1 LSLEASLPW
10 IIHMSVY
17 QTIARNTYW
26 SALSTVGGL
35 VMGLITSIVLARAL
49 GAEVFGQYNY
59 WLWLIGLLA
68 LIASPGLPQAMTKFG
83 AEYLGR
89 EERETASAVF
99 ARLLRIELV
108 LGALIAG
115 IVLFCSL
122 LIPSSD
128 TAALALVAFS
138 VLFVVVEVFFLAAAK
153 GASDFRVFSQ
163 ASLIGGFLYGAAAIT
178 VVSFG
183 YGIYP
188 LLLAYIG
195 RRILTILLIG
205 WKLPD
210 HYTFPGTEAPT
221 IPPELRHRIL
231 RYSRDIVLIFATSTI
246 PYERFGVFFLKLFA
260 TDVDIA
266 YYSQSF
272 DLAVKSMAIP
282 AIFTSTLLPAFASL
296 QGQNDR
302 ERINQV
308 YLSSNRIAAAIAM
321 PIGLGGAAV
330 ASSVALLYGPEFRA
344 MAPILAIFFVGSI
357 GGAIASVSVSMIY
370 SLEEQSYVVRL
381 NAVMALVNIL
391 LSLLLVPRFGA
402 TGAALAT
409 CGSHTV
415 SSGMI
420 VAHAARRL
428 QVDFPFRVLS
438 RILLAA
444 LTAAVAAWLISTW
457 LGGLVVAFAAALL
470 IYPVMLRTFAA
481 LSASDQKLLNRLS
494 QHLPPYFVPAYQG
507 LVNFLVRG

>member
-1 LSLEASLPW
+1 
-10 IIHMSVY
+10 MSVY

-49 GAEVFGQYNY
+49 GAPVLGQYNY

-89 EERETASAVF
+89 GERETASAIF
-99 ARLLRIELV
+99 ASLLRIELI
-108 LGALIAG
+108 LGALVA
-115 IVLFCSL
+115 VVALFYSL

-128 TAALALVAFS
+128 TAALVLVAFS
-138 VLFVVVEVFFLAAAK
+138 VLLVVVELFFLAAAK
-153 GASDFRVFSQ
+153 GALDFRVFSQ
-163 ASLIGGFLYGAAAIT
+163 ASLIGGFLYGAAAIAI
-178 VVSFG
+178 VSFG

-210 HYTFPGTEAPT
+210 HYTVRSAEALT

-282 AIFTSTLLPAFASL
+282 AIFTATLLPTFASL

-302 ERINQV
+302 ARTDRV

-330 ASSVALLYGPEFRA
+330 APSVALLYGPEFLD

-357 GGAIASVSVSMIY
+357 GGAIATVSVSMLY
-370 SLEEQSYVVRL
+370 SLEEQSYIVRL
-381 NAVMALVNIL
+381 NAVMALVNII
-391 LSLLLVPRFGA
+391 LSLLLVPSFGA

-409 CGSHTV
+409 CVSHTA
-415 SSGMI
+415 SSVLCI
-420 VAHAARRL
+420 AHAARRL
-428 QVDFPFRVLS
+428 QVALPFRVLS
-438 RILLAA
+438 RVLLAA
-444 LTAAVAAWLISTW
+444 LSAAVAAWLISTW
-457 LGGLVVAFAAALL
+457 LGGLVVAVAAALL
-470 IYPVMLRTFAA
+470 IYPVMLRAFAA
-481 LSASDQKLLNRLS
+481 LDVSDQQLLGRLTH
-494 QHLPPYFVPAYQG
+494 HLPQSLAPAYQG
-507 LVNFLVRG
+507 LVQFLVRS

>member
-1 LSLEASLPW
+1 
-10 IIHMSVY
+10 MSVY

-49 GAEVFGQYNY
+49 GAPVLGQYNY

-89 EERETASAVF
+89 EERETASAIF

-108 LGALIAG
+108 LGALIGA
-115 IVLFCSL
+115 IVLFYSL

-128 TAALALVAFS
+128 TAALVLVAFS
-138 VLFVVVEVFFLAAAK
+138 VLLVVVELFFLAAAK
-153 GASDFRVFSQ
+153 GALDFRVFSQ
-163 ASLIGGFLYGAAAIT
+163 ASLIGGFLYGAAAIAI
-178 VVSFG
+178 VSFG

-210 HYTFPGTEAPT
+210 HYTVQGAEALT
-221 IPPELRHRIL
+221 IPPELRHRII
-231 RYSRDIVLIFATSTI
+231 RYSRDVVLIFATSTI

-282 AIFTSTLLPAFASL
+282 AIFTATLLPTFASL

-302 ERINQV
+302 ERTDRV

-330 ASSVALLYGPEFRA
+330 ASSVALLYGPEFLD

-357 GGAIASVSVSMIY
+357 GGAIATVSVSMLY
-370 SLEEQSYVVRL
+370 SLEEQSYIVRL
-381 NAVMALVNIL
+381 NAVMALFNVVA
-391 LSLLLVPRFGA
+391 SLLLVPSFGA

-409 CGSHTV
+409 CVSHTV
-415 SSGMI
+415 SSVLCI
-420 VAHAARRL
+420 AHAARRL
-428 QVDFPFRVLS
+428 QVALPFRVLS
-438 RILLAA
+438 RVLLAS
-444 LTAAVAAWLISTW
+444 LSAAVAAWLISMW
-457 LGGLVVAFAAALL
+457 LGGLVVAVAAGLL
-470 IYPVMLRTFAA
+470 IYPVMLRAFAA
-481 LSASDQKLLNRLS
+481 LDVSDQQLLGRLTH
-494 QHLPPYFVPAYQG
+494 HLPQSLAPAYQG
-507 LVNFLVRG
+507 LVQFLVRN